1 MSAVNANTI
10 ADLTRCQAG
19 VRPDAL
25 AISCH
30 ERCTTYGQ
38 LDLRASQVA
47 NGLLRAGAQPGARIA
62 YLGKNS
68 EVHFELLL
76 GAAKARC
83 TMVPFN
89 WRLAAPEVEF
99 ILKDCQPDLIVVEPD
114 FAPLIGSL
122 AIKPRTLIVD
132 GPPDFEY
139 RRWRDG
145 QSDRDPALPTD
156 AEAGVVIMYTS
167 GTTGRPKGVELSDR
181 NLMSHLSFLDSGAF
195 GPWSEEDIQLICL
208 PLFHIGGTDS
218 GLWSLYTGGMSLLLT
233 DANTASIIDA
243 FTRHRISIAGFV
255 PTIMRAVLADPDVGK
270 LDFSSLKLI
279 SYGGSPIAPDLMTRA
294 RATFGCR
301 FQQLFGMT
309 ETTGGVSILTDEDH
323 RGDDTGRL
331 RSCGRSLPR
340 AEIRIVDAEG
350 REQSAG
356 VAGEIAVRGP
366 TVTKGYWQ
374 RPEETR
380 NALRHGWYHTGDVG
394 MVDSDGYLFILDRIK
409 DMIVSG
415 GENVYPTEVENAIA
429 QCEAVGESAVIGIP
443 DARWGEAVKAFVVLR
458 PGHAVSEADLLAFLR
473 TRIAGYKC
481 PKSIEFVASL
491 PRNAA
496 GKVLRRELRNRYW
509 GASNSQVN

>member
-1 MSAVNANTI
+1 MSAVNADTT
-10 ADLTRCQAG
+10 ADLTRCQAR
-19 VRPDAL
+19 VRPDAP
-25 AISCH
+25 AITCH
-30 ERCTTYGQ
+30 ERCTSYGQ

-47 NGLLRAGAQPGARIA
+47 NGLLQAGARPGARVA

-83 TMVPFN
+83 TMVPLN

-99 ILKDCQPDLIVVEPD
+99 ILKDCQPELIVIETD
-114 FAPLIGSL
+114 FLPLMTSL

-132 GPPDFEY
+132 GPPDLEY
-139 RRWRDG
+139 RRWRDR
-145 QSDRDPALPTD
+145 QSGSDPALPTD
-156 AEAGVVIMYTS
+156 AEDGVVIMYTS

-181 NLMSHLSFLDSGAF
+181 NLMSHLSFLDRGAF

-233 DANTASIIDA
+233 DASTAGIIDA
-243 FTRHRISIAGFV
+243 FARHRVSIAGFV
-255 PTIMRAVLADPDVGK
+255 PTIMRAVLVDPDVGK

-279 SYGGSPIAPDLMTRA
+279 SYGGSPISPDLMVRA
-294 RATFGCR
+294 RETFGCR

-309 ETTGGVSILTDEDH
+309 ETTGGVSMLTDEDH
-323 RGDDTGRL
+323 RGDNTGRL
-331 RSCGRSLPR
+331 RSCGRALPR

-350 REQSAG
+350 REQCAG
-356 VAGEIAVRGP
+356 VAGEIVVRGP

-380 NALRHGWYHTGDVG
+380 SALRDGWYHTGDVG
-394 MVDSDGYLFILDRIK
+394 TFDADGYLFILDRIK

-429 QCEAVGESAVIGIP
+429 QCEAIGESAVIGIP

-496 GKVLRRELRNRYW
+496 GKVLRRELRSRYW
-509 GASNSQVN
+509 GAGQSQVS

>member
-1 MSAVNANTI
+1 MSASTVKAV
-10 ADLTRCQAG
+10 ADLARHQAR
-19 VRPDAL
+19 VRPRAL
-25 AISCH
+25 AMRCH
-30 ERCTTYGQ
+30 ERRTSYGQ

-47 NGLLRAGAQPGARIA
+47 NGLLRSGAQPGARIA

-83 TMVPFN
+83 IMVPIN

-99 ILKDCQPDLIVVEPD
+99 ILKDCQPDLVVVEPD
-114 FAPLIGSL
+114 FASL
-122 AIKPRTLIVD
+122 VRSLVIKPRTLIVD
-132 GPPDFEY
+132 GPPELEY
-139 RRWRDG
+139 RSWRDRQNG
-145 QSDRDPALPTD
+145 KDPALPND
-156 AEAGVVIMYTS
+156 GEDGVVIMYTS
-167 GTTGRPKGVELSDR
+167 GTTGLPKGVELSDH

-243 FTRHRISIAGFV
+243 FACHRVSIAGFV
-255 PTIMRAVLADPDVGK
+255 PTIMRALLVDPDVDK
-270 LDFSSLKLI
+270 LDFSNLKLI
-279 SYGGSPIAPDLMTRA
+279 SYGGSPISPELMGRA
-294 RATFGCR
+294 RETFGCR

-323 RGDDTGRL
+323 RGDNASRL
-331 RSCGRSLPR
+331 RSCGRALPQ
-340 AEIRIVDAEG
+340 AEIRIVDVDG
-350 REQSAG
+350 REQAAG
-356 VAGEIAVRGP
+356 VAGEIVVRGP
-366 TVTKGYWQ
+366 TVTKGYWR

-380 NALRHGWYHTGDVG
+380 SALRDGWYHTGDVG
-394 MVDSDGYLFILDRIK
+394 TVDADGYLFIHDRIK

-429 QCEAVGESAVIGIP
+429 QCEAVAESAVIGIP
-443 DARWGEAVKAFVVLR
+443 DARWGEAVKAFVVVR
-458 PGHAVSEADLLAFLR
+458 PGHAVSESELLAFLH

-496 GKVLRRELRNRYW
+496 GKILRRELRSRYW
-509 GASNSQVN
+509 GTGKSQVN